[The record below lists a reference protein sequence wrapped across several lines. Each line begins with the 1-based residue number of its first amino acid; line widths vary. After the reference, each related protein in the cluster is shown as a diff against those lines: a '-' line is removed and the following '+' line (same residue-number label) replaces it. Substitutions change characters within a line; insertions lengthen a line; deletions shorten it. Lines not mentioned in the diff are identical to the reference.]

1 MTELLESV
9 VSWPT
14 LLLAFVIYGFAPG
27 FLLRPL
33 VLLYENDDPRRTELI
48 TELYEVPRW
57 ERPFW
62 VAQQIETVI
71 YEGLGPRIRWM
82 LTGRVIL
89 RWKLG
94 DGVKH
99 NRLAPTTFWIPSGA
113 EKDLIEPGDHV
124 KLMFRQSDGW
134 SERMWVV
141 VDKIGR
147 RRIIGYLNNEPL
159 DFPRLYPGR
168 KISFHRKHIIDILP
182 PGFDDTMQDQHM
194 QPICSECGSVA
205 PSAAME
211 GTKSAAEGREDKAA
225 S

>member
-14 LLLAFVIYGFAPG
+14 LLLAFAIYGFAPG
-27 FLLRPL
+27 ILLRSL
-33 VLLYENDDPRRTELI
+33 VLLYEHDDPRRTELI

-94 DGVKH
+94 DGVKQ
-99 NRLAPTTFWIPSGA
+99 NRLTPTTFWIPSDE

-134 SERMWVV
+134 GERMWVV

-147 RRIIGYLNNEPL
+147 RRIVGDLDSEPL

-168 KISFHRKHIIDILP
+168 KIRFRRKHIIDILP
-182 PGFDDTMQDQHM
+182 PGFDDTMHVAGPGLITSPASSAGGADRSS
-194 QPICSECGSVA
+194 PTTPTA
-205 PSAAME
+205 PS
-211 GTKSAAEGREDKAA
+211 R
-225 S
+225 